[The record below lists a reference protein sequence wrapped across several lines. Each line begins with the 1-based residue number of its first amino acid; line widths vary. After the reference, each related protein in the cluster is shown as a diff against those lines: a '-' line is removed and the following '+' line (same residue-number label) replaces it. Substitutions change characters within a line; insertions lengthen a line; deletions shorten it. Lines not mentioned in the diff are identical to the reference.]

1 MIEIYGTAKVG
12 KIYEPMV
19 TYNIESQ
26 EEWGD
31 DKRFDFSMDD
41 YDWMEKFKCEFIS
54 HKELEFKAKNRE
66 KLSFRFKPD
75 SYINIESITVT
86 IDGKG
91 SSIKN
96 ILKYYL
102 NNKNLDVDIIFNKKG
117 KYKLTIQYHDNSEKN
132 IYKIKIMLLS
142 NS

>member
-41 YDWMEKFKCEFIS
+41 YDQMEKFKCEFIS
-54 HKELEFKAKNRE
+54 HKELEFKSKNRE

-75 SYINIESITVT
+75 SDIKIESITVT

-102 NNKNLDVDIIFNKKG
+102 NN
-117 KYKLTIQYHDNSEKN
+117 
-132 IYKIKIMLLS
+132 
-142 NS
+142 

>member
-41 YDWMEKFKCEFIS
+41 YD
-54 HKELEFKAKNRE
+54 
-66 KLSFRFKPD
+66 
-75 SYINIESITVT
+75 
-86 IDGKG
+86 
-91 SSIKN
+91 
-96 ILKYYL
+96 
-102 NNKNLDVDIIFNKKG
+102 
-117 KYKLTIQYHDNSEKN
+117 
-132 IYKIKIMLLS
+132 
-142 NS
+142 